1 MEKSSDMNGET
12 RWINDDMEV
21 DIELDKKHETEILRI
36 ISQYLIEKGLSE
48 SAKTLQHE
56 TGVDLEG
63 EAIQNFR
70 SLVLEG
76 KFDEVIRLI
85 YEIEYDTESISRVKL
100 AIYEQKYLE
109 LVEKRDTVNALAWLR
124 NELIQSTKQIE
135 EYDNYKGR
143 KSLTKEKIKIL
154 SSIIMCKNL
163 NEIQNFIDWDGAE
176 GSSRKR
182 LLDELQSYISP
193 QKMLESGRLETL
205 LKQSIAY
212 QINSWKFHDWK
223 QKDYAYS
230 FLEKHKCDKI
240 PLPSK
245 YLNSIQVHNDE
256 IWYLSISPNGARLAS
271 AGRDKL
277 INIWDLKWNGETLE
291 IKLITC
297 IKKSHAG

>member
-36 ISQYLIEKGLSE
+36 ISQYLIEKGLNE

-223 QKDYAYS
+223 QKDYSYS

-245 YLNSIQVHNDE
+245 YLNSIQAHNDE

-297 IKKSHAG
+297 I